1 MISITEERKQSLA
14 KLFLLKL
21 ASKKEIDLKGKDA
34 WSFLVD
40 HLFNNHF
47 LFERY
52 VPNEV
57 LDIPL
62 QVTND
67 QEEAY
72 QFASNLALVCLE
84 KKKRHEEMLET
95 EKKLRAVA

>member
-1 MISITEERKQSLA
+1 MDITEERRQELA
-14 KLFLLKL
+14 KLFIMEL
-21 ASKKEIDLKGKDA
+21 AEKKEVDLKGKNP
-34 WSFLVD
+34 WSFLID

-62 QVTND
+62 KISGNE
-67 QEEAY
+67 EEAY
-72 QFASNLALVCLE
+72 EFAHLVALVCLE
-84 KKKRHEEMLET
+84 KKRTYEAEVDQ